1 MCLYVDERYHTTL
14 EPKTA
19 KFPILVYK
27 SLEYSDYHMGY
38 ISPYMGIEYEFGVK
52 YSSNL
57 IVDDENDSV
66 EDGLHACT
74 TRESAENHC
83 YRSNYGDIFPAIIP
97 VGAMFFIGEKNEI
110 VSTELI
116 VYKNLRALTRV
127 HGKIR
132 KGVCKENV

>member
-27 SLEYSDYHMGY
+27 ALEYSDYYMGY
-38 ISPYMGIEYEFGVK
+38 ISPYMEIEYEFGELNT
-52 YSSNL
+52 SHL
-57 IVDDENDSV
+57 IFDDENDSV

-74 TRESAENHC
+74 TKESAENHC
-83 YRSNYGDIFPAIIP
+83 YRLSYGEIFPAIIP
-97 VGAMFFIGEKNEI
+97 VGAKFFIGEKNEI
-110 VSTELI
+110 VSTGLI

>member
-1 MCLYVDERYHTTL
+1 MCLYIDTTYHPTL
-14 EPKTA
+14 NPKTA

-27 SLEYSDYHMGY
+27 SLEYSDNHMGY
-38 ISPYMGIEYEFGVK
+38 ISPYMRLEYEFGVK
-52 YSSNL
+52 YSSYL

>member
-19 KFPILVYK
+19 MFPILVYK
-27 SLEYSDYHMGY
+27 ALEYSDYYMGY
-38 ISPYMGIEYEFGVK
+38 ISPYMEIEYEFGELNT
-52 YSSNL
+52 SHL
-57 IVDDENDSV
+57 IFDDENDSV

-74 TRESAENHC
+74 TKESAENHC
-83 YRSNYGDIFPAIIP
+83 YRFSYGDIFPAIIP
-97 VGAMFFIGEKNEI
+97 VGAMFFIGENNEI